1 MGMRNL
7 IDDVLSVSEC
17 EVTAV
22 ASDSDA
28 LKLLRSAQSD
38 YEIVVCPAPP
48 VGAKHSLVS
57 KIRSSQE
64 PLSDL
69 PVLCLSP
76 ATGLQERAVA
86 YESGAS
92 EYMVLPFSP
101 ITLADRVRHWAGREH
116 KPY

>member
-1 MGMRNL
+1 MRNL
-7 IDDVLSVSEC
+7 IDDVLSVSDC

-22 ASDSDA
+22 ASESEA
-28 LKLLRSAQSD
+28 LKLLRGAKSD
-38 YEIVVCPAPP
+38 FQVVVCPAPP

-57 KIRSSQE
+57 KIRSSPS
-64 PLSDL
+64 PLAEL

-76 ATGLQERAVA
+76 ASGLQERAVA

-101 ITLADRVRHWAGREH
+101 VTLADRVHHWGRRDH
-116 KPY
+116 QPY

>member
-7 IDDVLSVSEC
+7 IDDVLSVSDC

-22 ASDSDA
+22 ASDSEA
-28 LKLLRSAQSD
+28 LKLLRSAKSD
-38 YEIVVCPAPP
+38 FEIVVCPAPP

-57 KIRSSQE
+57 KIRSSAA
-64 PLSDL
+64 PLADL

-101 ITLADRVRHWAGREH
+101 VTLADRVRHWAGREH